1 MLKFVKGSTATIIC
15 TLTEKQTITD
25 ANYLFVFTSRVTN
38 EVVKFVLVNSSD
50 LSTNKTR
57 WNEFSITVNTYFNG
71 KADGW
76 WDYDVYE
83 QASTT
88 NTDLSLTGDML
99 EGGLMYLT
107 DNGSVTTTQF
117 SQDIQFTMYDAG

>member
-57 WNEFSITVNTYFNG
+57 WNEFSITVNTYFNN
-71 KADGW
+71 KVDGW